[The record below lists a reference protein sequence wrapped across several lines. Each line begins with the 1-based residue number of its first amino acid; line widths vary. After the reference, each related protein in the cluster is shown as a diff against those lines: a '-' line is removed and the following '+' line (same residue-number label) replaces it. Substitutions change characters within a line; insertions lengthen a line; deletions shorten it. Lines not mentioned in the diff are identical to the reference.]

1 MNYVDFPE
9 FYALEELSE
18 VYILLIKKGN
28 MGPICLFQYAS
39 NPKWKEQAHKPI
51 AAMHPTDQKARSA
64 KSSKAFRSFI

>member
-1 MNYVDFPE
+1 MVRYIKLFITTLKTESFMNYVDFPE

-39 NPKWKEQAHKPI
+39 NPK
-51 AAMHPTDQKARSA
+51 
-64 KSSKAFRSFI
+64 